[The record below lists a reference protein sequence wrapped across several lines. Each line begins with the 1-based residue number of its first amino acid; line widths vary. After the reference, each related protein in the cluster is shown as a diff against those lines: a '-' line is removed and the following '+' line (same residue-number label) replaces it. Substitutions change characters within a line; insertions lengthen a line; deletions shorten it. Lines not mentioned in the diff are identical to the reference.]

1 MQKPITIRLGAYI
14 YHPVPVGK
22 DGLFDLERKTLK
34 QLNKQSNSK
43 KYGKH

>member
-1 MQKPITIRLGAYI
+1 MKPLTITLGGRT

-22 DGLFDLERKTLK
+22 DGLFDHERKALK
-34 QLNKQSNSK
+34 QLNKQSNTK